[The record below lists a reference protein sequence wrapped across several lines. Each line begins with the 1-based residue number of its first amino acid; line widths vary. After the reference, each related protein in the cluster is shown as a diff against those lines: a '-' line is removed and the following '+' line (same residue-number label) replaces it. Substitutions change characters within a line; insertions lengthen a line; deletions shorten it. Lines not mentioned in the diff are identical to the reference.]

1 VDVSA
6 LTAFLAPFL
15 PVLLGAARTAADEA
29 GRSLGSEALEH
40 ARRLWGRLR
49 PRVEQEPEVQAA
61 AAKVADDPDDDRLRR
76 ILALHLEGL
85 VATDADLAAELER
98 LWAEARRANVVTVR
112 GDRNVVVGR
121 DVTGVIVTGD
131 DAHLT

>member
-1 VDVSA
+1 VDVPA

-15 PVLLGAARTAADEA
+15 PVLLGAARSAADQA
-29 GRSLGSEALEH
+29 GRSLGTEAWEH

-49 PRVEQEPEVQAA
+49 PRVEQEPDVRAA
-61 AAKVADDPDDDRLRR
+61 ADKVAGAPDDDRLVR

-85 VATDADLAAELER
+85 VGADPDLAADLER

-112 GDRNVVVGR
+112 GDRNVVAGG
-121 DVTGVIVTGD
+121 DVSGVIITGD
-131 DAHLT
+131 DARLT